1 MSFSTVPHLA
11 ARLSRLVV
19 MGLLFALAVS
29 LLAMPQSASA
39 HEVRPAY
46 LQIDQ
51 VGPTRYNVLWRTP
64 VLSGMRLPIIL
75 RFSAGIQV
83 VSGPNERQLPD
94 SVVERTLIEV
104 PGGLVGQR
112 ITFVGLQVSLTDVMV
127 RVKLDDGTVTTTMVR
142 ASQPWIEVQA
152 QQSTFQVVKVFVVE
166 GIEHIL
172 FGFDHLLFVLALM
185 LIVRSTRM
193 LLLTITAFTVAHS
206 ITLTF
211 ATLGWVLLPSGPV
224 EIMIAFSIVLI
235 AAEIVAKERG
245 RTSLAISAPWI
256 VAFAFGLLHGFGFA
270 SALTNLGLP
279 QGDIPLALFCF
290 NIGVEIGQ
298 LMFIAL
304 ILSIAALFRRVARVP
319 RNAVVAS
326 AYSIGIVAAFWT
338 LDRLFSTFASQLAI

>member
-1 MSFSTVPHLA
+1 MSPAVRFCLA
-11 ARLSRLVV
+11 AR
-19 MGLLFALAVS
+19 GLLLALAVV
-29 LLAMPQSASA
+29 LLAVPISASA

-51 VGPTRYNVLWRTP
+51 VGPARYNVLWRTP
-64 VLSGMRLPIIL
+64 MISGMRLPVIL
-75 RFSAGIQV
+75 RYSDGIKV
-83 VSGPNERQLPD
+83 VTGPSERQLPD
-94 SVVERTLIEV
+94 SLIERSIIEA

-112 ITFVGLQVSLTDVMV
+112 ITFFGLQASITDVMV
-127 RVKLDDGTVTTTMVR
+127 RVKLKDGTVTTTMVR
-142 ASQPWIEVQA
+142 PAQPWIEVQA
-152 QQSTFQVVKVFVVE
+152 QQSSFQVVKVFVVE

-185 LIVRSTRM
+185 LIVRSTRT

-224 EIMIAFSIVLI
+224 EIMIAFSIVLV

-245 RTSLAISAPWI
+245 QTSLAIRAPWV

-270 SALTNLGLP
+270 SALKNLGLP

-290 NIGVEIGQ
+290 NVGVEIGQ
-298 LMFIAL
+298 LMFIAV
-304 ILSIAALFRRVARVP
+304 ILASMALFRRLISTP
-319 RNAVVAS
+319 RRPIVAS
-326 AYSIGIVAAFWT
+326 AYSIGIVAAYWT
-338 LDRLFSTFASQLAI
+338 LERIHSTFV

>member
-1 MSFSTVPHLA
+1 MSPAVRFCLA
-11 ARLSRLVV
+11 ARGS
-19 MGLLFALAVS
+19 LLALAVV
-29 LLAMPQSASA
+29 LLAVPMSASA

-51 VGPTRYNVLWRTP
+51 VGPARYSVLWRTP
-64 VLSGMRLPIIL
+64 MISGMRMPVIL
-75 RFSAGIQV
+75 RYSDGIKV
-83 VSGPNERQLPD
+83 VTGPSERQLPD
-94 SVVERTLIEV
+94 SLIERSIIEA

-112 ITFVGLQVSLTDVMV
+112 ITFFGLQASITDVMV
-127 RVKLDDGTVTTTMVR
+127 RVKLKDGTVTTTMVR
-142 ASQPWIEVQA
+142 PAQPWIEVQA
-152 QQSTFQVVKVFVVE
+152 QQSSFQVVKVFVVE

-185 LIVRSTRM
+185 LIVRSTRT

-224 EIMIAFSIVLI
+224 EIMIAFSIVLV

-245 RTSLAISAPWI
+245 QTSLAIRAPWV

-270 SALTNLGLP
+270 SALKNLGLP

-290 NIGVEIGQ
+290 NVGVEIGQ
-298 LMFIAL
+298 LMFVAV
-304 ILSIAALFRRVARVP
+304 ILASMALFRRLISTP
-319 RNAVVAS
+319 RRPIVAS
-326 AYSIGIVAAFWT
+326 AYSIGIVAAYWT
-338 LDRLFSTFASQLAI
+338 LERIHSTFV